1 MSTDYEKLYNSLK
14 QEYDQSQLDNDEICK
29 EYESTIK
36 MLTDSVESIKKEK
49 TNLENKLSQ
58 LEKEQKN
65 FQKEKESLLS
75 KNKDKISDIQNLNKQ
90 IDKLKSELKKI
101 KEDKNIVKDKIIAL
115 ETDNDHY
122 QNKIRQ
128 DEALIEDLNSQ
139 LESALE
145 ENITLQ
151 TEFEL
156 YKQHN
161 EEALIRKDQEIKDFQ
176 NDIINKEKII
186 QRLNDKRANNIK
198 ELKQK
203 LLMPQ
208 EILKQYQ
215 RKLTNTMYKE
225 KDNKEKIKLSE
236 TIKNDKIS
244 SSIVFDKVVT
254 PITETNPQY
263 PPKFMEIYRKSIRED
278 ELDEVDNRTDKNKD
292 NNNNDITTTNQ
303 EAIKNTQNLI
313 KDININD
320 SLLLKKKS
328 SDNIINDNNN
338 PLLKT
343 NTLKEGSII
352 NGDLEGMDLDEKN
365 NKEENEE
372 EDSTASDKK
381 CFEDLVICDEKDF
394 HIIPIKKLMNEN
406 KKNRD
411 KKLADN
417 LRNMLA
423 RIQKRKEV
431 LIKNQKNN
439 NLKLAK
445 LGYKLDIKL

>member
-1 MSTDYEKLYNSLK
+1 MSTDYEKKYNSLK
-14 QEYDQSQLDNDEICK
+14 QEYDQYKLDNDEICK
-29 EYESTIK
+29 EYESYIK
-36 MLTDSVESIKKEK
+36 ELTESIETFKKEK
-49 TNLENKLSQ
+49 INLQSQVSQ
-58 LEKEQKN
+58 LEIDQKN
-65 FQKEKESLLS
+65 FEKEKDSLLS
-75 KNKDKISDIQNLNKQ
+75 RNKDKISDIQNLNKQ
-90 IDKLKSELKKI
+90 IEKLKSELKKI
-101 KEDKNIVKDKIIAL
+101 KEEKNLV
-115 ETDNDHY
+115 NHY
-122 QNKIRQ
+122 QNKLRQ

-186 QRLNDKRANNIK
+186 QRLNDKRVNNLK

-203 LLMPQ
+203 LLFPQ
-208 EILKQYQ
+208 EVLKKYQ
-215 RKLTNTMYKE
+215 RKMTNSNNSASK
-225 KDNKEKIKLSE
+225 KDSLEKIQLSK
-236 TIKNDKIS
+236 TMIKDQGSAGNIFLEKMI
-244 SSIVFDKVVT
+244 T
-254 PITETNPQY
+254 PIAEINPQY
-263 PPKFMEIYRKSIRED
+263 PPKFMEIYRKSLNENISNSNNNTCQTEP
-278 ELDEVDNRTDKNKD
+278 
-292 NNNNDITTTNQ
+292 NNNNNNTNITNKNQ
-303 EAIKNTQNLI
+303 EENKNSKNKNDKDNLI
-313 KDININD
+313 IQENNSENLIND
-320 SLLLKKKS
+320 S
-328 SDNIINDNNN
+328 DN
-338 PLLKT
+338 PLLKVG
-343 NTLKEGSII
+343 TLKEGSII
-352 NGDLEGMDLDEKN
+352 NGDIEGIELDEKN

-372 EDSTASDKK
+372 EDSTGSDKK
-381 CFEDLVICDEKDF
+381 CFEDLVICDEKVF
-394 HIIPIKKLMNEN
+394 NIIPIKKLMNEN

-445 LGYKLDIKL
+445 LGYKLEIKL